1 MDINAAGGSDLGI
14 PHAKFEALGDHAAS
28 PLFSEP
34 EHAALHMADAMTLV
48 GTVPDALFADVT
60 RHFTADQI
68 VELTMTI
75 AWENASARFN
85 RALHVSSAQL
95 YGGGTISWPKPPD
108 W

>member
-14 PHAKFEALGDHAAS
+14 PHATFVALGDYTAGSLFTAA
-28 PLFSEP
+28 EQ
-34 EHAALHMADAMTLV
+34 AALRLADAMTLD
-48 GTVPDALFADVT
+48 GTVPDALFAEVA
-60 RHFTADQI
+60 RYFTADQI

-75 AWENASARFN
+75 AWENSSARFN

-95 YGGGTISWPKPPD
+95 YGGGTLSWPQPPD